1 MDGCVGTSNY
11 SKGTNNIWRY
21 KGVEVVEN
29 RYHPYP
35 VGTHYIKEKKRKEMS
50 KSRENKESV
59 KERIK
64 NAKYF

>member
-35 VGTHYIKEKKRKEMS
+35 VGTHYIKEKKRK
-50 KSRENKESV
+50 K
-59 KERIK
+59 
-64 NAKYF
+64 